1 MKFDEILKHDSVN
14 DVLSKYSI
22 TSNQDE
28 NQIALIDFLDF
39 KNKKNEDNI
48 ERESFLNISTEVTLT
63 NKRNKDTKL
72 HEKHKQIVSHQTRHI
87 AKTKKYLV

>member
-39 KNKKNEDNI
+39 NNK
-48 ERESFLNISTEVTLT
+48 
-63 NKRNKDTKL
+63 
-72 HEKHKQIVSHQTRHI
+72 
-87 AKTKKYLV
+87 